1 MMAEYYLKT
10 PISEDEVR
18 KLKVGDV
25 IYITGIII
33 TARDSAHARALELLS
48 KGEKLP
54 VDFNGLAV
62 YHCGPVVRK
71 VDDKWEIVAAG
82 PTTSIRME
90 VYEADF
96 IEKTGVR
103 VVIGKGGMGSK
114 TAEACKQFGAVYAI
128 FTGGAAALASKAMK
142 RVVKVEW
149 IDLGIPEAL
158 WVIEVENFGPLMV
171 AIDSHGENFYE
182 RVNREIQKRLKEAV
196 YPKIGL

>member
-114 TAEACKQFGAVYAI
+114 TAEACKRFGAVYAI

-182 RVNREIQKRLKEAV
+182 RVNREIQKRLKEVV